1 MGEQGTQEVDFLLS
15 VITALLTL
23 PFFFN
28 LVLIPSLTLLLR
40 SLFVSV
46 KQESLFVIC
55 TVIFELNHVNR
66 LCARYSSIG
75 FIKGNCLSKYVCFI

>member
-1 MGEQGTQEVDFLLS
+1 MGEQRIEKVDFLFS
-15 VITALLTL
+15 NYCSFNIA
-23 PFFFN
+23 FFFN

-40 SLFVSV
+40 SLIVSV
-46 KQESLFVIC
+46 KQEFLFVIC
-55 TVIFELNHVNR
+55 TVIFELNHVNG